1 MLQDMHAAGGVYIQQ
16 SNFTLQDLMFTGN
29 SANLGGSL
37 FVAANLTNSAHLSR
51 LTFANDDN
59 AVRGVRLF

>member
-1 MLQDMHAAGGVYIQQ
+1 
-16 SNFTLQDLMFTGN
+16 MFTGN